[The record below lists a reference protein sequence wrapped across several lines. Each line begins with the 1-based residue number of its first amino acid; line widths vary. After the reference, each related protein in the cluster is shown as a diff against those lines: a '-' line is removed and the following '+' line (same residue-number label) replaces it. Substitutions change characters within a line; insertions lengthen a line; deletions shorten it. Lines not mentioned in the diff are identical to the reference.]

1 MWYNVGMTEEK
12 VTPETKQVTQ
22 TEVEHP
28 DSSHSTCHHKHGWLS
43 KHFCTRNLKK
53 FGALGVI
60 LFVLHILFHV
70 VEILLIPTILVW
82 LGWK

>member
-1 MWYNVGMTEEK
+1 MTEEK
-12 VTPETKQVTQ
+12 VTPEAKQAAT
-22 TEVEHP
+22 TGAEKSGS
-28 DSSHSTCHHKHGWLS
+28 DHSACHHKHGWLS

>member
-1 MWYNVGMTEEK
+1 MTEEK
-12 VTPETKQVTQ
+12 VTPEAKQAT
-22 TEVEHP
+22 TTGVEKSGS
-28 DSSHSTCHHKHGWLS
+28 DHSACNHKHGWLS

-53 FGALGVI
+53 FGALGVV
-60 LFVLHILFHV
+60 LLVLHILFHV